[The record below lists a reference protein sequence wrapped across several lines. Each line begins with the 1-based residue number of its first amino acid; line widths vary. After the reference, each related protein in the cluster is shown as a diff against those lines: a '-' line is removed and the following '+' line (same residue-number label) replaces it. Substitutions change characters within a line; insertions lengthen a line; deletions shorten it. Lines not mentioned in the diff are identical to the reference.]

1 MSLRVLSYFLNFLS
15 FTFVRPSMEF
25 CGMVSSSIR
34 AEFGEMI
41 TMSKT
46 VLLGKQLFNSQY
58 TVLSLHHSIIFLS
71 FCLLFNAQVTET
83 TTGTCSG
90 SPLNALLSLVYLSTP
105 ICEIFVLKYFVVW
118 GQPRKYGT
126 NFETRTLVALC
137 THVSIHIPYTSCSWS
152 FLKANVFTD
161 WLTDCVNRRECE

>member
-1 MSLRVLSYFLNFLS
+1 MSLRVLSYFLNFQS

-58 TVLSLHHSIIFLS
+58 TVLSLHHSIIFYHS
-71 FCLLFNAQVTET
+71 VCCLMHKSLKQPLALAQAR
-83 TTGTCSG
+83 
-90 SPLNALLSLVYLSTP
+90 PLMP
-105 ICEIFVLKYFVVW
+105 CF
-118 GQPRKYGT
+118 
-126 NFETRTLVALC
+126 
-137 THVSIHIPYTSCSWS
+137 H
-152 FLKANVFTD
+152 
-161 WLTDCVNRRECE
+161 